1 MPIWR
6 SCIICGQ
13 EGLPRDRIVQ
23 ISSLGDYYSDEVLE
37 GRLRMLY
44 QVKGV
49 CQHCAAE
56 YVAVISEDQSHGTCS
71 ECNERPIKFKKFKGV
86 IYIISNPY
94 QEGVKIGLTTN
105 NIETRLSQLSS
116 TGVPG
121 KFSVIALFPSDRP
134 KEDEKKAHVKLAK
147 HKLDKEHFNV
157 SALDAV
163 MGVHRALNRRVPIFF
178 DEEIEG
184 QFEQAKELARQ
195 QMRRNLAGRS

>member
-1 MPIWR
+1 M
-6 SCIICGQ
+6 
-13 EGLPRDRIVQ
+13 E
-23 ISSLGDYYSDEVLE
+23 
-37 GRLRMLY
+37 
-44 QVKGV
+44 
-49 CQHCAAE
+49 CAAE
-56 YVAVISEDQSHGTCS
+56 YISVISEDQSHAICG
-71 ECNERPIKFKKFKGV
+71 ECNKVPVKFKKFKGV
-86 IYIISNPY
+86 VYIISNPY
-94 QEGVKIGLTTN
+94 QDGVKIGLTTK
-105 NIETRLSQLSS
+105 NIEKRLSQLSS

-134 KEDEKKAHVKLAK
+134 REDEKKAHEKLAK
-147 HKLDKEHFNV
+147 YKLDKEHFNV